1 MACSVVCSYLDSRH
15 VLSEDLVS
23 SSVSSPET
31 SSSRR
36 VLDSLGDTA
45 QLKYIVFQSTCCVDA
60 AAAAAVDD
68 VVADVVTVRLL
79 MRSRPMLYPR
89 CRDKT

>member
-1 MACSVVCSYLDSRH
+1 
-15 VLSEDLVS
+15 
-23 SSVSSPET
+23 
-31 SSSRR
+31 
-36 VLDSLGDTA
+36 
-45 QLKYIVFQSTCCVDA
+45 LKYIVFQSTCCVD

-79 MRSRPMLYPR
+79 MRSRPMLYAR

>member
-60 AAAAAVDD
+60 AAAAVDD

-79 MRSRPMLYPR
+79 MRSRPMLYAR